1 MVYAGAKIGNLR
13 ETGKSAEGVRGVR
26 KAGTEF
32 CGE

>member
-13 ETGKSAEGVRGVR
+13 ETGKSAEGVR